1 MRTTLILSA
10 LAIGLCLW
18 TKSSASDKED
28 ELTFR
33 QDGDDLVVT
42 TTLTV
47 NNSPHVVLTDFAMIS
62 PKDEVHLSCSVVQ
75 NRDLLVRSRKEI
87 KVEWRLPRHKKGD
100 RSYRVESWPIT
111 PGTGELQQ
119 AIPKLQELMR
129 AGQEFK
135 AKQRD

>member
-42 TTLTV
+42 TTLRV
-47 NNSPHVVLTDFAMIS
+47 NNSPHVVLTDFAIIQ
-62 PKDEVHLSCSVVQ
+62 PKNEVHLSCSVVQ
-75 NRDLLVRSRKEI
+75 NRDLLVRSQRRSRSSGGYPGI
-87 KVEWRLPRHKKGD
+87 RRGTD
-100 RSYRVESWPIT
+100 RI
-111 PGTGELQQ
+111 G
-119 AIPKLQELMR
+119 
-129 AGQEFK
+129 
-135 AKQRD
+135 

>member
-1 MRTTLILSA
+1 M
-10 LAIGLCLW
+10 
-18 TKSSASDKED
+18 
-28 ELTFR
+28 
-33 QDGDDLVVT
+33 
-42 TTLTV
+42 
-47 NNSPHVVLTDFAMIS
+47 
-62 PKDEVHLSCSVVQ
+62 VQ
-75 NRDLLVRSRKEI
+75 NRDLLVRSQKEI

-100 RSYRVESWPIT
+100 ESYRVESRPIT